1 MKNKII
7 SGLDFMIYWMII
19 LLPFFTGIAPA
30 FPHAFIG
37 VMTFCFVTKKIIKRD
52 KFFDYTPINLPFF
65 LLLAA
70 AVISF
75 RNTINLFDS
84 IHGIEKLVLHGFT
97 FLVCSQEIRDK
108 KHISRIIISVALA
121 TVLIGTD
128 TIWQLFTGKD
138 FIQGEG
144 LKYAIDM
151 SRSTASFP
159 NSNILGIYLTA
170 LTPLVMGLALFY
182 YKGRM
187 KFFMLSGA
195 ILGATG
201 VLLSFS
207 RGAGLGLYL
216 AILLMSIVRKNK
228 LLVFSAVGLLAV
240 FVILMP
246 KNIKNWAKEI
256 NYNPVV
262 FMVNYDRISIYRNAI
277 NMTAHHPFI
286 GVGVNTF
293 CRNYATYKLPEP
305 ENAKSAQAVY
315 AHNNFLQMAGEIGL
329 IGLSMF
335 LWLLFRLFKNAV
347 KLYKKLDDQYFKITL
362 LSLIACLT
370 AFLVNGMTET
380 SMYYSR
386 ISMIFWYLVGFSLA
400 FNKFDHIE
408 K

>member
-7 SGLDFMIYWMII
+7 PGLDFVIYWLII

-37 VMTFCFVTKKIIKRD
+37 VMTFCFVTKKIMKRE

-65 LLLAA
+65 LLI
-70 AVISF
+70 AVALVSF

-84 IHGIEKLVLHGFT
+84 VHGIEKLVLHGFT
-97 FLVCSQEIRDK
+97 FLICSQEIKDK
-108 KHISRIIISVALA
+108 KHIAKILISVALA
-121 TVLIGTD
+121 TLLIGTD
-128 TIWQLFTGKD
+128 TIWQLFMGKD
-138 FIQGEG
+138 FIRGEG

-170 LTPLVMGLALFY
+170 LTPLVMGTALFY

-187 KFFMLSGA
+187 KLFMLASA
-195 ILGATG
+195 ILGAIG

-216 AILLMSIVRKNK
+216 AILLMCIVRKNR
-228 LLVFSAVGLLAV
+228 LLVFSTIGLLV
-240 FVILMP
+240 LFVAFMP

-277 NMTAHHPFI
+277 NMITHHPFI

-315 AHNNFLQMAGEIGL
+315 AHNNFLQMAGDIGL
-329 IGLSMF
+329 IGLAMF
-335 LWLLFRLFKNAV
+335 LWLLFRLFKNII
-347 KLYKKLDDQYFKITL
+347 KLYKKFGDPYLKIAI
-362 LSLIACLT
+362 LSLSASLM

-400 FNKFDHIE
+400 FNKFAHAE